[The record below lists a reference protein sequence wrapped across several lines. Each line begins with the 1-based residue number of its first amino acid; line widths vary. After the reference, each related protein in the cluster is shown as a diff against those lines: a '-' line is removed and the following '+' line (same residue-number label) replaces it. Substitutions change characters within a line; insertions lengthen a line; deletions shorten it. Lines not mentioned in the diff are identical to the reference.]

1 VTHAT
6 ANLIRAREAFVYGV
20 RRRAL
25 RLALLDGLPEAN
37 ARRAL
42 TQALA
47 HFLRES
53 RELAPARWPT
63 RWWALLCA
71 QLEGSGPRACFGAA
85 ATQPWQGVWDALPLV
100 QRRCFLLRV
109 WLRLDP
115 AEAAAALG
123 VSPGAGDRALAL
135 ASRQLREALPPPQAA
150 STAWI
155 GGLLDALEHAP
166 LGATDAPP
174 PAFALPA
181 AAAPPRRPRA
191 ALVLAALLG
200 VGLLGGGLWL
210 SWPRF
215 ETLPTDVALPEG
227 ASGLERSRSQPLRVD
242 TDIALLLDP
251 DWPLWA
257 EPEQAE
263 AIAELELLAWL
274 ESQDAP

>member
-1 VTHAT
+1 MTHAT

-25 RLALLDGLPEAN
+25 RVALLDGLPEAD

-53 RELAPARWPT
+53 RELAPARWPA

-71 QLEGSGPRACFGAA
+71 QLRDGGPRSCFGTA
-85 ATQPWQGVWDALPLV
+85 ATQPWQGVWDALPLA
-100 QRRCFLLRV
+100 QRRSFLLRV
-109 WLRLDP
+109 WLRLEA
-115 AEAAAALG
+115 AEAASALG
-123 VSPGAGDRALAL
+123 LSAGESDRALAL
-135 ASRQLREALPPPQAA
+135 ASRHLRAALPPPQAA
-150 STAWI
+150 STGWI

-166 LGATDAPP
+166 LGAAQAPP
-174 PAFALPA
+174 PVLIQPGATSA
-181 AAAPPRRPRA
+181 RRPRA
-191 ALVLAALLG
+191 TLVLVALLG
-200 VGLLGGGLWL
+200 AVLLGSGLWL
-210 SWPRF
+210 SLPRY
-215 ETLPTDVALPEG
+215 EALPADVALPEG

-242 TDIALLLDP
+242 SDIALLLDP

-257 EPEQAE
+257 EPEQAA
-263 AIAELELLAWL
+263 AIAELEFLAWL